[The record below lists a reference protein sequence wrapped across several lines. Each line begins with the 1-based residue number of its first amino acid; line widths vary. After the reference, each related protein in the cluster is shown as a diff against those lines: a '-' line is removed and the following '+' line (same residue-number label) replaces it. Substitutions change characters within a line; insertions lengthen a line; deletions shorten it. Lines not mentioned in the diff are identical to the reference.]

1 MLRGTLL
8 VLLLGANLVHAQ
20 VGSRLSGLRDT
31 TLPGLPNATV
41 GAAVLQPSRA
51 DGINNTPQP
60 TNAVSQPGTGGTDTA
75 GPRPNGN
82 GTVNG
87 VEYRTTAGGTYL
99 PGYSPAGGVV
109 FGGVGVDGPRQ
120 QEVRPPPPDLSLE
133 QKITHVEALD
143 GLTYGNTIEIENTIR
158 RFQLVDSAKVLSE
171 PERLLLRQ
179 KILDNPVATGSQNLL
194 SRFLRAAEL
203 IQSHHVVVG
212 VVPRKNLILIGLRSS
227 EEG

>member
-8 VLLLGANLVHAQ
+8 VLFLGATQVHAQ

-31 TLPGLPNATV
+31 TLPGITNATV
-41 GAAVLQPSRA
+41 RAAVLQPIRA
-51 DGINNTPQP
+51 DGINDTPQP
-60 TNAVSQPGTGGTDTA
+60 SAAVAQPGTGGTDTA
-75 GPRPNGN
+75 APRPNAN
-82 GTVNG
+82 GPVNG
-87 VEYRTTAGGTYL
+87 VEYRTTAGGTYV
-99 PGYSPAGGVV
+99 PGYSPSGGVV
-109 FGGVGVDGPRQ
+109 FGGVGVDTPRQ
-120 QEVRPPPPDLSLE
+120 QEVRPPPDLSLE

-179 KILDNPVATGSQNLL
+179 KIVDNPVATGSQNIL

-203 IQSHHVVVG
+203 IQGHHVVVG